1 MKKFIKMI
9 SVIAAVLS
17 LVLAMS
23 VPSFALTDA
32 RDVLS
37 SGTILVDT
45 GDVVS
50 SYEAL
55 IKKAYQAD
63 SDMKVIGKDDMP
75 EQVEVKYVQS
85 KYGYCIKACLDPRGE
100 DDFARIDDGTE
111 VYVFYRA
118 GGYAF
123 VMTEDG
129 LVCWCKSSLLKDS
142 FDEQLSEEN
151 RLALDA
157 QNGLYG

>member
-1 MKKFIKMI
+1 MKKIIRML
-9 SVIAAVLS
+9 SVIAAVVS

-23 VPSFALTDA
+23 VPSFAITDA
-32 RDVLS
+32 RSVLS
-37 SGTILVDT
+37 SDKTLVDV
-45 GDVVS
+45 DEVVS

-55 IKKAYQAD
+55 IKKAYQTD
-63 SDMKVIGKDDMP
+63 SDMIVIEEDEMP

-142 FDEQLSEEN
+142 FDEKLSEEN
-151 RLALDA
+151 RRALDA